1 MELIFGSMYSGKTE
15 ELLRRLRRCTYAG
28 QSYILFK
35 PAIDNRY
42 SNNLVVTHDIGKT
55 NKEDTYAIK
64 ARVIK
69 HPVEMISSDI
79 NDYQV
84 VGIDEA
90 QFFTDDLINVIHQL
104 ESRGIRVIISALD
117 LKSSGKP
124 FNSLIGNLACL
135 AKYVTKLHGVCVD
148 CGSDGYISYKTD
160 GTNTDIVDV
169 GSVGKYICLCEKCA
183 KRRDA
188 YEK

>member
-1 MELIFGSMYSGKTE
+1 ML
-15 ELLRRLRRCTYAG
+15 
-28 QSYILFK
+28 
-35 PAIDNRY
+35 
-42 SNNLVVTHDIGKT
+42 
-55 NKEDTYAIK
+55 
-64 ARVIK
+64 
-69 HPVEMISSDI
+69 SSDI

-90 QFFTDDLINVIHQL
+90 QFFTDDLITVINQL

-124 FNSLIGNLACL
+124 FNSLVGNLACL

-183 KRRDA
+183 NRRNAD
-188 YEK
+188 EK